1 MSAGRWVL
9 GTAGVALMG
18 VGAWLLADTRTP
30 WDVVVWLGGAVVL
43 HDAVVAPLVLGLGL
57 LVART
62 GTARGVVRG
71 ALVVAGG
78 LTLVALPVLLAPRRP
93 SNPSVLPLDYTRN
106 WLLLLAAV
114 AVGALLVAVAPAVGR
129 RLRGWWPG
137 RRLRGW
143 RAGRRLRVRLRRWR
157 SGRRLRGG
165 RRRVP

>member
-9 GTAGVALMG
+9 GAAGVTLMG

-30 WDVVVWLGGAVVL
+30 WDVVVWLAGAVVL

-106 WLLLLAAV
+106 WALLMAAV
-114 AVGALLVAVAPAVGR
+114 AVGALLVAGAPAVGR
-129 RLRGWWPG
+129 RLRGWRPG
-137 RRLRGW
+137 
-143 RAGRRLRVRLRRWR
+143 GRMRVWMRRWR